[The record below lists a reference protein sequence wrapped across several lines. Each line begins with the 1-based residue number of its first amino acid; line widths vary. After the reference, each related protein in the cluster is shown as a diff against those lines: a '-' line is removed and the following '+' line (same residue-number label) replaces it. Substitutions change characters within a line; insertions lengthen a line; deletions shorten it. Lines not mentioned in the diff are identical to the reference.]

1 MQQYCISSFLD
12 ANILQNSIIP
22 CMCDA
27 YTLPNIHK
35 QKMWK
40 FGTNE
45 ALRQSVRNNSK
56 QFCDPSKCNFSR
68 METIESLSSQI
79 IQNELGKERC
89 DAIVNYFQNNDEYLY
104 SPMRLNLNY
113 AKDCNM
119 LCPTCRRD
127 KSFFKHEHPLQKN
140 GRFLEIVSLY
150 GNDILDLWF
159 NGGEPLFDKHSLS
172 LLRSDL
178 TKYFPN
184 LKTLSIF
191 TNGSLLNEKIY
202 SSIYNRDLLHTIKMT
217 IPGIYNDSFHR
228 VHGSGK
234 AVKEG
239 MLYASKLRADNK
251 IKYLEGNFIY
261 QTSNF
266 KTLPESIEECNNLGF
281 DKLNI
286 VYVYPWYDDPILEKR
301 CYLKTHPQYQEHCE
315 IINNLKKYKMKVAF
329 EIHPKCYS
337 TNGRLTELTSTSNSL
352 VL

>member
-119 LCPTCRRD
+119 LCPTCRKD
-127 KSFFKHEHPLQKN
+127 KSFFKTEHPLQKN
-140 GRFLEIVSLY
+140 SRFLEIVSLY
-150 GNDILDLWF
+150 RNDILDLWF
-159 NGGEPLFDKHSLS
+159 NGGEPLFDNHSVS
-172 LLRSDL
+172 LLRNDL

-184 LKTLSIF
+184 LCSLSIF
-191 TNGSLLNEKIY
+191 TNGALLNDESYSKIF
-202 SSIYNRDLLHTIKMT
+202 NKNLLNTIKIT

-228 VHGSGK
+228 VQGSGNM
-234 AVKEG
+234 VKNG
-239 MLYASKLRADNK
+239 IIYASALRRDNK

-266 KTLPESIEECNNLGF
+266 KALPDSIKECNDLGF
-281 DKLNI
+281 DKFNI
-286 VYVYPWYDDPILEKR
+286 VYVYPWYNESIAEKQ
-301 CYLKTHPQYQEHCE
+301 CYHETHPQYQEHCE
-315 IINNLKKYKMKVAF
+315 IINNLKKYKMEVVF
-329 EIHPKCYS
+329 EIHPKCY
-337 TNGRLTELTSTSNSL
+337 LT
-352 VL
+352 

>member
-119 LCPTCRRD
+119 LCPTCRKD
-127 KSFFKHEHPLQKN
+127 KSFFKTEHPIQKK
-140 GRFLEIVSLY
+140 RKV
-150 GNDILDLWF
+150 
-159 NGGEPLFDKHSLS
+159 
-172 LLRSDL
+172 LRNSFFIR
-178 TKYFPN
+178 KRYF
-184 LKTLSIF
+184 
-191 TNGSLLNEKIY
+191 
-202 SSIYNRDLLHTIKMT
+202 
-217 IPGIYNDSFHR
+217 
-228 VHGSGK
+228 
-234 AVKEG
+234 
-239 MLYASKLRADNK
+239 
-251 IKYLEGNFIY
+251 
-261 QTSNF
+261 
-266 KTLPESIEECNNLGF
+266 
-281 DKLNI
+281 
-286 VYVYPWYDDPILEKR
+286 
-301 CYLKTHPQYQEHCE
+301 
-315 IINNLKKYKMKVAF
+315 
-329 EIHPKCYS
+329 
-337 TNGRLTELTSTSNSL
+337 RL
-352 VL
+352 VV